1 MGPFRAGT
9 GQHRKK
15 KTSLS
20 FPLSLLAG
28 ADPVMT
34 SEQMG
39 IKTWSMCLS
48 VILPVSVN
56 LDVNTAAMLE
66 ELVLRCHY
74 KVKIDSH
81 QVPVFSVKQSV
92 TTCGDIPGRK

>member
-1 MGPFRAGT
+1 
-9 GQHRKK
+9 
-15 KTSLS
+15 
-20 FPLSLLAG
+20 
-28 ADPVMT
+28 MT